1 MKALQKDI
9 LREIKKTKSRFISIV
24 AIIALGVCFFV
35 GIKATGPSMEHTANV
50 YYETQNLMDFRLLS
64 TYGFQA
70 DDIAALENTDGV
82 EAVMA
87 GYSADVIIDEGENRP
102 VIRLYSV
109 PREESLNQLVL
120 VDGRLPQNSGEI
132 VIEAPYEDTVVGSV
146 NYEIGDT
153 ITLDSDLAG
162 EPRSDTVKPDTY
174 TIVGFVRSP
183 QYVSFERGTTTVGNG
198 NVAFYGFIPEA
209 DFGYERYTEA
219 YVKTTALA
227 DGESAFSDQYWTLID
242 GFEQNLE
249 SLGAQRLEI
258 NYSEI
263 MNEAQQKLNDGYAE
277 YNDGLKTF
285 LEGIASGE
293 TELADARAQL
303 VSGEIE
309 IEDGYNELYSTMAST
324 EATLAD
330 SKAQLDGAKASLI
343 AGQQELDTKIA
354 EANAQLDQ
362 GRAGIAQLTEAI
374 AQMEAADPSDQLPE
388 LEAQL
393 AQVQTQIDEGEA
405 AIAGLNDQ
413 IAGLES
419 QIAALD
425 PQAPDYQAQKALLEA
440 QIAELNETINGIES
454 QLGPAYAAQT
464 QLQAGIDDILNFQQ
478 TLDQTRAQLA
488 ALEAQVAQGQAAL
501 EVEQAAAE
509 AQLSTGWNQYYAGLA
524 AYNQGLAQYQAG
536 INQGFAQLSDAE
548 AEIADGWNQYYDG
561 LAQLEEGRAEGQ
573 QELDDAALELADAQ
587 KEVDEIE
594 TGKWYFFDRD
604 ENPGYRSYGEDAT
617 RINNIANVFP
627 LFFLLVAAL
636 VSFTTMTRMVEE
648 QRTQIGTLKALGYR
662 HSQIASKF
670 IIYAIL
676 AGLTGAVIGIIVGL
690 NTLPYLIAGAY
701 GMMYQVP
708 DLLID
713 PPWLPIMI
721 SAVMAVLCTVAAAG
735 LATIV
740 ELREQPSELMRPK
753 APKIGKNIL
762 LERIPLIWNRLGFI
776 EKVTARNLMRYKGRF
791 FMTVIG
797 IAGCTALILAG
808 FGLQDAITTI
818 IPKQFGEIAVYDGLM
833 AFKEDGTLA
842 EKAAIKAELDTD
854 GRFSEN
860 MLAYQTSMKVEKT
873 GQDYSKSVYLLVP
886 ETIQQLDDYIHV
898 KNQETGQALDLSAGA
913 IITEKASRDLGIAV
927 GDTVTVFNDDE
938 SYQIEIAGIAENYLE
953 NYLYLSPEN
962 YQEVVGKPVA
972 FNVAYIN
979 IPDTN
984 DNLESEIAGDWLSKD
999 DVVSMNFTGSII
1011 ESSEDSMGSLNIVIL
1026 VLILSAAALA
1036 GVVLYNLT
1044 NINISERV
1052 REIATIRVLGFYDME
1067 TYNYIFRENIVLAFV
1082 GVLVGL
1088 FLGTGLNNLIIN
1100 TMETD
1105 MTTFVREIE
1114 LSSYLLAGALTI
1126 IFTLVINVAMT
1137 PIIKRINMVE
1147 SLKSIE

>member
-1 MKALQKDI
+1 MKALNKDI

-35 GIKATGPSMEHTANV
+35 GIKATGPSMEYTANV
-50 YYETQNLMDFRLLS
+50 YYETQRLMDFRLVS
-64 TYGFQA
+64 TFGFQD
-70 DDIAALENTDGV
+70 DDIAALGKTEGV
-82 EAVMA
+82 ETIMA
-87 GYSADVIIDEGENRP
+87 GYSADVIIDEGEKRP

-109 PREESLNQLVL
+109 PEDQSLNQLVL
-120 VDGRLPQNSGEI
+120 VEGRLPQKSGEI
-132 VIEAPYEDTVVGSV
+132 VVEAPYEDSVVGSV
-146 NYEIGDT
+146 DYVIGDT
-153 ITLDSDLAG
+153 ITLDSDLSG
-162 EPRSDTVKPDTY
+162 EPRSDTIVPDTY

-183 QYVSFERGTTTVGNG
+183 QYVSFDRGTTSVGNG
-198 NVAFYGFIPEA
+198 NVAFYGFIPQA
-209 DFGYERYTEA
+209 DFAYERYTEV
-219 YVKTTALA
+219 YVKTSALA
-227 DGESAFSDQYWTLID
+227 DGESAFSKEYWTLID

-249 SLGAQRLEI
+249 AVGAQRLEI

-263 MNEAQQKLNDGYAE
+263 MNEAQEKLDEGYAE
-277 YNDGLKTF
+277 YNDGQREF

-309 IEDGYNELYSTMAST
+309 IEAGYDELFSTMATT

-330 SKAQLDGAKASLI
+330 SKAQLDAARAGLI
-343 AGQQELDTKIA
+343 AGENELADKIA

-362 GRAGIAQLTEAI
+362 GREGIVQLTQAI
-374 AQMEAADPSDQLPE
+374 EQMEAADPSDQLPE
-388 LEAQL
+388 LQAQL
-393 AQVQTQIDEGEA
+393 AEVQTQIDEGEA
-405 AIAGLNDQ
+405 AIAGLNEQ
-413 IAGLES
+413 IAGL
-419 QIAALD
+419 QIQIEALD
-425 PQAPDYQAQKALLEA
+425 PDDPNYEDQLAVLQAQIEELNVSVSAIETQLQPAYQAQL
-440 QIAELNETINGIES
+440 
-454 QLGPAYAAQT
+454 
-464 QLQAGIDDILNFQQ
+464 QLQAGIDEILNFQQ
-478 TLDQTRAQLA
+478 TLEQTRAQLE
-488 ALEAQVAQGQAAL
+488 ALQTQVEQGQAAL
-501 EVEQAAAE
+501 DAEQAAAE
-509 AQLSTGWNQYYAGLA
+509 AQLQDGWNQYYSGLA
-524 AYNQGLAQYQAG
+524 AYNQGYAQYQAG
-536 INQGFAQLSDAE
+536 IDEGFATLANAE

-561 LAQLEEGRAEGQ
+561 VAQLEESRAEGQ
-573 QELDDAALELADAQ
+573 AELDEAAAELADAQ
-587 KEVDEIE
+587 QEVDDIE
-594 TGKWYFFDRD
+594 EGKLYLFDRD
-604 ENPGYRSYGEDAT
+604 DNPGYRSYGEDAT
-617 RINNIANVFP
+617 RINKIANVFP

-670 IIYAIL
+670 VVYAVL

-701 GMMYQVP
+701 GMMYQIP
-708 DLLID
+708 DLLIS
-713 PPWLPIMI
+713 PPWLPIII
-721 SAVMAVLCTVAAAG
+721 SAVMAVFCTVAAAG
-735 LATIV
+735 LATVV

-762 LERIPLIWNRLGFI
+762 LERIPLIWKRLGFI

-818 IPKQFGEIAVYDGLM
+818 IPKQFGEIAVYDGLL
-833 AFKEDGTLA
+833 AFKESGTIE
-842 EKAAIKAELDTD
+842 EKTAIKDELNADN
-854 GRFSEN
+854 RFSEN
-860 MLAYQTSMKVEKT
+860 MLAYQTSMKVEKS
-873 GQDYSKSVYLLVP
+873 GDDYSKSVYLLVP
-886 ETIQQLDDYIHV
+886 ETTDQLDDYIHV
-898 KNQETGQALDLSAGA
+898 KNQETDESLDLSQGA
-913 IITEKASRDLGIAV
+913 IITEKASRDLNVAIGETIR
-927 GDTVTVFNDDE
+927 VFNDDD
-938 SYQIEIAGIAENYLE
+938 SYEVEIAGIAENYLE
-953 NYLYLSPEN
+953 NYLYMSPET
-962 YQEVVGKPVA
+962 YSQIVGQEPE

-984 DNLESEIAGDWLSKD
+984 ETLETQIAGDWLAKD
-999 DVVSMNFTGSII
+999 DVVSLNFTGSII

-1067 TYNYIFRENIVLAFV
+1067 TYNYIFRENIVLALV
-1082 GVLVGL
+1082 GVIVGL

-1114 LSSYLLAGALTI
+1114 LSSYLLAGALTM
-1126 IFTLVINVAMT
+1126 IFTLIINVVMT